1 MNIVN
6 IDPKSKKKQSRATEM
21 LEVLEEIKQQIEN
34 GEIEE
39 FVACSTGENGL
50 QIHVSCLDAVGG
62 IGMFEVGK
70 QLLIDHEI
78 KA

>member
-1 MNIVN
+1 
-6 IDPKSKKKQSRATEM
+6 M

-50 QIHVSCLDAVGG
+50 QIHDSCLDAVGG

-78 KA
+78 KE

>member
-6 IDPKSKKKQSRATEM
+6 IDPKNKKKQSRKSEM
-21 LEVLEEIKQQIEN
+21 LEVLEELKTQIEN
-34 GEIEE
+34 DEIEE
-39 FVACSTGENGL
+39 FVACSQGKNGL
-50 QIHVSCLDAVGG
+50 QIHASCLDAVGG

-78 KA
+78 KS